1 MMTKPKDSAGT
12 GLMSGRLGAGAVALL
27 VALAGIPAAAP
38 AQGLDGIARPS
49 DGVGGVMQYM
59 LDIRSRAATID
70 GDTAS
75 RIYGGRAAAPGAWPA
90 QVALLGERPTEDG
103 GKAYAQFCGGT
114 LIARQWVLTAA
125 HCITQDDGSLNDA
138 AKIAIQSGSNRLG
151 EGDLRRVAAIFRH
164 EDYNPAILDNDI
176 ALLKL
181 AEPIRQTS
189 GPVGAI
195 KVIGQNQPTPQGPA
209 VVVGWGFMEQDKM
222 PIDLMETDIGIVPN
236 AACNKGMAAQTKR
249 EVGSYLLSVG
259 QANRI
264 PMEKLEEAYEI
275 IIANL
280 GNSLN
285 DNMICAGVAA
295 GGRDSCYGDSGGP
308 LMVRQGDGSW
318 LQVGVVSWGRP
329 VFGNTKQRCGHPEL
343 YAVYT
348 RLSNYFDWITNK
360 LNTN

>member
-1 MMTKPKDSAGT
+1 MLTRHLFPAL
-12 GLMSGRLGAGAVALL
+12 GLAA
-27 VALAGIPAAAP
+27 ALALPAAAQTAETNDDAATDP
-38 AQGLDGIARPS
+38 ALSSPFAFAESRAKAARRAGAETTADAS
-49 DGVGGVMQYM
+49 GSRVIGGVV
-59 LDIRSRAATID
+59 SE
-70 GDTAS
+70 
-75 RIYGGRAAAPGAWPA
+75 PGAWPW
-90 QVALLGERPTEDG
+90 QVALMIAGRDRSPDS
-103 GKAYAQFCGGT
+103 QFCGGT
-114 LIARQWVLTAA
+114 MILDTWVLTAA

-181 AEPIRQTS
+181 AEPIQQTS

-195 KVIGQNQPTPQGPA
+195 KVIGQNQPTPEGPA

-236 AACNKGMAAQTKR
+236 AACNKGMAAQTRR

-348 RLSNYFDWITNK
+348 RLSNYFDWIANK